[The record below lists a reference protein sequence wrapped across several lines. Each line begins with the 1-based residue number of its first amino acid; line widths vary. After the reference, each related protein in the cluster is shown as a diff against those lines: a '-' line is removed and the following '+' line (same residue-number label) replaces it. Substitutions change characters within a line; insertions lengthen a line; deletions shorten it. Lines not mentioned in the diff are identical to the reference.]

1 VLRYLLAAY
10 WSERSWCYWVDLK
23 FFLNKKHGGRMP
35 RFEPTDEYAK
45 AISLDVPSLRL
56 GRADKVIE

>member
-1 VLRYLLAAY
+1 
-10 WSERSWCYWVDLK
+10 
-23 FFLNKKHGGRMP
+23 MP